1 MTSDEAVDE
10 DGSELEH
17 EIDFDPSGPE
27 ADPADR
33 GESPVR
39 RYALLGAAGLAA
51 AALIVAA
58 VFGVQWWVDS
68 SDGDLA
74 LAQARD
80 DVVSTGRTAV
90 KAYTELDYTDPD
102 AYFKRQLEVSDSE
115 MQAQIKNTEATYRQA
130 MADAK
135 TKVVTTVHDIGV
147 EELNEHEGKASF
159 LAAISTQVT
168 KEGQQPVVKPLRL
181 EVQMTRS
188 GQDWKVSGISSV
200 PTVSSGQ

>member
-1 MTSDEAVDE
+1 MTSDEVVDE
-10 DGSELEH
+10 GGSQPDH
-17 EIDFDPSGPE
+17 EIDIDPVPGQE
-27 ADPADR
+27 AEP
-33 GESPVR
+33 GESPIR

-68 SDGDLA
+68 GNGDLA

-80 DVVSTGRTAV
+80 QVVSTGRTAV

-102 AYFKRQLEVSDSE
+102 AYFQRQLAVSDPD
-115 MQAQIKNTEATYRQA
+115 MQTQIKNTENNYRQA

-135 TKVVTTVHDIGV
+135 TKVVTTVQDIGV
-147 EELNEHEGKASF
+147 EELNDHEGKASF

-168 KEGQQPVVKPLRL
+168 KEGQQPVAKPLRL
-181 EVQMTRS
+181 EVQMTRT
-188 GQDWKVSGISSV
+188 GQDWKVSSISSV